1 MGPARRVEIS
11 AVLAVLNVK
20 VRMEDKHSISPLGL
34 RGLLRQ
40 TCIFTNKG

>member
-1 MGPARRVEIS
+1 MGPASRAESS

-20 VRMEDKHSISPLGL
+20 VWMEDKHSISPQGL

-40 TCIFTNKG
+40 TFIFTNKG